1 MATAAGGRRVV
12 VTGLGV
18 VSALG
23 VGREAHFEG
32 LAEGRN
38 GIGPIELIDPSR
50 LMIKIA
56 AEAKGYIGT
65 ERWGRQELLLYDRI
79 TQMALT
85 ATAEAIEQSGI
96 DFKADG
102 LGEQTAVVIATA
114 MGGLHT
120 QDENYRIVYEEQKNR
135 VHPFIIPRLMAN
147 APVSQVSM
155 AHGLMGPSWS
165 VATACASSN
174 HAIGQAFHLVR
185 SGAAEAAVTGGT
197 ESVLCFGG
205 IKAWEGLRVMSK
217 DGCRPFSKSRNGMVL
232 GEGAAILILEELEAA
247 KARDAVILGE
257 LAGAGASA
265 DAADIVAPAVEG
277 AAGAMRRALKDAAM
291 GPEEVD
297 YINAHG
303 TATALND
310 RTEAAAIKSV
320 LGSAAEKV
328 MVSST
333 KSMHGHAIGAAGA
346 LEAAACL
353 MALDL
358 GVVAPTINRDEED
371 PEIGLDVVPNE
382 AREARVAAALS
393 NAFAFGGLNA
403 VLAFRAWRG

>member
-1 MATAAGGRRVV
+1 MRRVV

-38 GIGPIELIDPSR
+38 GIGPIERIDPSR

-56 AEAKGYIGT
+56 GEAKGFEGT
-65 ERWGRQELLLYDRI
+65 ERFDRQQLALYDRI
-79 TQMALT
+79 TQMALV
-85 ATAEAIEQSGI
+85 AADEAIGQSGV
-96 DFKADG
+96 DFAADG
-102 LGEQTAVVIATA
+102 GRLGTRTAVIIATA

-120 QDENYRIVYEEQKNR
+120 QDENYRIVYEEGKNR

-155 AHGLMGPSWS
+155 AHGLRGPSWS

-174 HAIGQAFHLVR
+174 HAIGQAFQLVR

-217 DGCRPFSKSRNGMVL
+217 DGCRPFSKTRNGMVL
-232 GEGAAILILEELEAA
+232 GEGCAILVLEELEAA
-247 KARDAVILGE
+247 KARGAVILGE
-257 LAGAGASA
+257 IVGAGATA

-277 AAGAMRRALKDAAM
+277 ASSAMRIALEDARM
-291 GPEEVD
+291 NPSEVD

-310 RTEAAAIKSV
+310 RTEAAAIRQA
-320 LGSAAEKV
+320 LGEHAEEV

-353 MALDL
+353 MALGR
-358 GVVAPTINRDEED
+358 GVVAPTINHEEHD
-371 PEIGLDVVPNE
+371 PEIGLDVVPNQ
-382 AREARVAAALS
+382 AREARVDAALS